1 MVNKPVS
8 RVRAALI
15 LAAILVITFVS
26 YLPVLKG
33 EFLLWDDDV
42 HVLENITI
50 RGLDLE
56 HVLEMFTATV
66 NKIYIPLTSLSFAL
80 EYHFLGYNPFVCH
93 LDNVLLHLLVVVM
106 VFSLG
111 RKLGLPR
118 AAAGMAAL
126 IFGIHPIHV
135 ESVAWITERKDVLYA
150 AFYMAALLSY
160 LRYLEE
166 KRGYWLWVTTV
177 LGTLSMLAK
186 PMALSLPLI
195 LILLDWFKGRPLKGR
210 AFIEKL
216 PLGIVIGAPAWVSY
230 AAHARI
236 PGESVVQ
243 SALIWPWTFTFYLRQ
258 FFFPYISV
266 PLYRLAKPVLLTNP
280 EYFLSLG
287 VLVLVVLAVARLRR
301 NKWFVFAVLFY
312 FLSIFF
318 LLRFD
323 ETKDVNTVADRFMY
337 LPGLGLCLLLGLGV
351 ERLWM
356 KCRGKNLAR
365 GMIVTGLV
373 VLAAAF
379 SFKTFHQSFVWR
391 DSITL
396 WRHQLKYFPRERI
409 ALNNLATALEK
420 TKEFKDAQKE
430 YRRIMGAGLNE
441 IQKGLSPQA
450 VASVRKIDSLI
461 SLYQRG
467 IQSAPDF
474 KDARYNLGNL
484 YAALGRFPESVEAYK
499 EALNIDPNFKDA
511 HCGLGDVYLEIGDQ
525 RQAIFAYE
533 QALRLNPEDKD
544 LHAYIVKAYTKAIAK
559 NPEVA
564 AYREARSGVL
574 ARYAAMV
581 NKDRPKATSYLSLG
595 NLYVETGDNAM
606 ALLAYQRALEINPRH
621 SGALYNLGNLYK
633 EQGRLKEAL
642 GFYQK
647 ALEINPRMSD
657 VHLNMGVIYGR
668 QAALNPTV
676 QGEPRRQLDYLGR
689 RGEKALE
696 RSAYQKAIQVDP
708 RNGRAYFNLGFLEEA
723 AENLPVALELY
734 QKSVDLDPAN
744 AEGYYN
750 MGNIYARLKRD
761 DEAISSYLK
770 AVEQDPRHTNALVNL
785 SILSFQ
791 KGDFAA
797 AVRYCDEAVL
807 LGYDAPEGY
816 LNALAPHRQPAVG
829 N

>member
-1 MVNKPVS
+1 
-8 RVRAALI
+8 
-15 LAAILVITFVS
+15 
-26 YLPVLKG
+26 
-33 EFLLWDDDV
+33 
-42 HVLENITI
+42 
-50 RGLDLE
+50 
-56 HVLEMFTATV
+56 
-66 NKIYIPLTSLSFAL
+66 
-80 EYHFLGYNPFVCH
+80 
-93 LDNVLLHLLVVVM
+93 
-106 VFSLG
+106 
-111 RKLGLPR
+111 
-118 AAAGMAAL
+118 
-126 IFGIHPIHV
+126 
-135 ESVAWITERKDVLYA
+135 
-150 AFYMAALLSY
+150 
-160 LRYLEE
+160 
-166 KRGYWLWVTTV
+166 
-177 LGTLSMLAK
+177 
-186 PMALSLPLI
+186 
-195 LILLDWFKGRPLKGR
+195 
-210 AFIEKL
+210 
-216 PLGIVIGAPAWVSY
+216 
-230 AAHARI
+230 
-236 PGESVVQ
+236 
-243 SALIWPWTFTFYLRQ
+243 LIWPWTFTFYLRQ
-258 FFFPYISV
+258 FFFPHISV
-266 PLYRLAKPVLLTNP
+266 PLHRLAKPVLLTNP
-280 EYFLSLG
+280 EYFLSLA
-287 VLVLVVLAVARLRR
+287 VVALVVLALVRLRR

-337 LPGLGLCLLLGLGV
+337 LPSLGFCLLLGLGV

-365 GMIVTGLV
+365 PVGSLREGMIVTGLV

-409 ALNNLATALEK
+409 ALNNLATALGK

-450 VASVRKIDSLI
+450 VASVRKVDSLI

-525 RQAIFAYE
+525 RQAVFAYE

-559 NPEVA
+559 NPEAA
-564 AYREARSGVL
+564 AYRQARSGVL

-621 SGALYNLGNLYK
+621 SGVLYNLGNLYK

-657 VHLNMGVIYGR
+657 IYLNMGVIYGR
-668 QAALNPTV
+668 Q
-676 QGEPRRQLDYLGR
+676 GEKDREKFFYQ
-689 RGEKALE
+689 KALE
-696 RSAYQKAIQVDP
+696 ADP
-708 RNGRAYFNLGFLEEA
+708 RSGRAYFNLGFLEEA

-797 AVRYCDEAVL
+797 AVKYCDEAVL
-807 LGYDAPEGY
+807 SGYDAPEGY
-816 LNALAPHRQPAVG
+816 LNALAPHRQPAGG